1 MRPPRAPRRP
11 RPVVTAALLGEEER
25 APETPAAD
33 QGGREVLP
41 AQEPSPDRRRL
52 LPRRDV
58 TPAEPP
64 TDPAVERSSFLERL
78 AERTRARRRLAWR
91 KVLLLAAAVTVLAGT
106 AWAVLVSPLLA
117 LEVADV
123 TVTGVGEGTT
133 VAHEDVMAVVARR
146 EGTPLARLETGELV
160 ADLTQITTVR
170 SAQVTRAWP
179 NGLRVDVV
187 PRVPVAVAP
196 GDDGVVLLD
205 VEGVV
210 VGTAAEPPE
219 ELPNVTVPLA
229 DERAGQTL
237 AAVLSVLAELPAD
250 LRAEVATAGAANPA
264 AITLELADGAT
275 VRWGGP
281 EESDLKAA
289 VLAVLRE
296 REAGVYDVTV
306 PRAPTISG

>member
-41 AQEPSPDRRRL
+41 AQEPSPARRRL

-229 DERAGQTL
+229 DERASQTL

>member
-41 AQEPSPDRRRL
+41 AQEPSPARRRL

-117 LEVADV
+117 LEVAEV

-229 DERAGQTL
+229 DERASQTL

>member
-41 AQEPSPDRRRL
+41 AQEPSPARRRL

-170 SAQVTRAWP
+170 SAQITRAWP

>member
-117 LEVADV
+117 LEVAEV

>member
-11 RPVVTAALLGEEER
+11 RPVVTAALLDEEER

-41 AQEPSPDRRRL
+41 AQEPSPARRRL

>member
-41 AQEPSPDRRRL
+41 AQEPSPARRRL

-117 LEVADV
+117 LEVAEV

>member
-1 MRPPRAPRRP
+1 VRPPRAPRRP

-41 AQEPSPDRRRL
+41 AQEPSPARRRL

>member
-41 AQEPSPDRRRL
+41 AQEPSPARRRL

-219 ELPNVTVPLA
+219 ELPNVTVPLS

>member
-11 RPVVTAALLGEEER
+11 RPVVTAALLDEEER

-41 AQEPSPDRRRL
+41 AQEPSPARRRL

-117 LEVADV
+117 LEVAEV

>member
-41 AQEPSPDRRRL
+41 AQEPSPARRRL

>member
-1 MRPPRAPRRP
+1 
-11 RPVVTAALLGEEER
+11 VVTAALLGEEER

-250 LRAEVATAGAANPA
+250 LRAEVATAGAAYPA